1 MYSWLSFVQKKG
13 EDYIRAFACGHRED
27 LWKDTDTT
35 SNTRCL
41 CAGKWSLGDKATGF
55 HFMFLLYLLNSHH
68 VTILSI
74 QKVCLYSSKSEL

>member
-1 MYSWLSFVQKKG
+1 MHLLVETEKISGKTHTELVTLVASVQG
-13 EDYIRAFACGHRED
+13 SGH
-27 LWKDTDTT
+27 WG
-35 SNTRCL
+35 TRRQ
-41 CAGKWSLGDKATGF
+41 AF